1 MPVVHLR
8 PDGVEEFHAVDFG
21 AWNGLALAAVALWMT
36 AAVLV
41 WRSAPWWAPVGLGL
55 VGLLLLWLRTQVM
68 RVVLVQ
74 GGVARFEV
82 RVVGRPVR
90 VRLLPTGT
98 RCVFDVPDD
107 DWQDYGLGTPRLELR
122 APGDVVILFAEHPTA
137 ELGEFAVEM
146 NARLP
151 GSSPLAPADTPSA

>member
-1 MPVVHLR
+1 MARPRTVPVPVVRLR
-8 PDGVEEFHAVDFG
+8 PDGVEEFRAVDFG
-21 AWNGLALAAVALWMT
+21 AWNGLGLAGVALWMA

-55 VGLLLLWLRTQVM
+55 VGLLLLWLRTHVM
-68 RVVLVQ
+68 RVVLVE

-90 VRLLPTGT
+90 VRLLPAGT

-107 DWQDYGLGTPRLELR
+107 DSQDYGMGTPRLELR
-122 APGDVVILFAEHPTA
+122 APGDVVILFAEHHTA
-137 ELGEFAVEM
+137 RLGEFAAEL

-151 GSSPLAPADTPSA
+151 G